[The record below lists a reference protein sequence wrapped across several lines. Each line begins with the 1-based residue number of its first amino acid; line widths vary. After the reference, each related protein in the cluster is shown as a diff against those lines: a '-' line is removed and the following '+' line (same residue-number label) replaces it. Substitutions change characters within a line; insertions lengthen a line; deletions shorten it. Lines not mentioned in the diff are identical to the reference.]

1 MTTPGGAGGE
11 RPAGPRRARTRRD
24 EAQGPLGSVSRAVA
38 PVTPGTETCASCGAD
53 SLTRLSMVLGDGTP
67 VVFVSCHR
75 CEHKGW
81 YPLDGDGTA
90 LTRDEVLA
98 RSGKRP

>member
-1 MTTPGGAGGE
+1 
-11 RPAGPRRARTRRD
+11 
-24 EAQGPLGSVSRAVA
+24 
-38 PVTPGTETCASCGAD
+38 
-53 SLTRLSMVLGDGTP
+53 MVLGDGTP

>member
-1 MTTPGGAGGE
+1 MGQGDT
-11 RPAGPRRARTRRD
+11 PRRGRGRAS
-24 EAQGPLGSVSRAVA
+24 EEPAPLGSLSRGEPSV
-38 PVTPGTETCASCGAD
+38 PRGTETCASCGSE
-53 SLTRLSMVLGDGTP
+53 SLTRLSMVLGDGTA

-81 YPLDGDGTA
+81 YPTDGDGTP

-98 RSGKRP
+98 RSGKKA